1 MRAVV
6 IVVGAPCRNHA
17 AGMAQRREQMFV
29 EALFAHPPVEA
40 FHEAVRHGLARR
52 DVVPADP
59 AVLLP
64 FEHRIAGQFGAVA
77 PREEALSEV
86 MATRAALR

>member
-1 MRAVV
+1 MWALV

-17 AGMAQRREQMFV
+17 AGMAQRREQVFV
-29 EALFAHPPVEA
+29 QALFAHPSVEA
-40 FHEAVRHGLARR
+40 FHQTVLHGFARC
-52 DVVPADP
+52 DVMPADL

-77 PREEALSEV
+77 PSEC
-86 MATRAALR
+86 R